1 MANLIRRLL
10 GVDPSLERRD
20 FLKALPGFLLA
31 PAVICHGTPV
41 AEDTLHILR
50 QDDVERLRLDF
61 NASRDKVRLL
71 FMLSPT

>member
-1 MANLIRRLL
+1 MGNLIRRLM
-10 GVDPSLERRD
+10 GADPNLERRD
-20 FLKALPGFLLA
+20 FLKALLGLLLT
-31 PAVICHGTPV
+31 PAVICLGTPA

-50 QDDVERLRLDF
+50 RDDVERLRLDF